1 MDGIRHSRQF
11 AEIERLVSDYFHC
24 HLAPV
29 MSKTQAFLTKK
40 QGEEM
45 REYSTS
51 LGGILSAMASAAQP
65 MGDPYQVLKV
75 TGEWNSKTTE
85 DYIGMCK
92 AEITGS
98 KEIQQDLAYMAGQ
111 WRDTVVREI
120 GRERYNELSEQLGGD
135 LAYAYMDYRVEELMI
150 DRLVKE
156 RMPKS
161 SADYII
167 RKAAESSLLGLSQT
181 LNRSPLAEEIEARGE
196 AAYRPKGWEKGA
208 GRVLGATADAVMMG
222 GAGSWATLA
231 KFVGADVAI
240 SAVASRFEPEKSP
253 KLSVEQCISKGVFGS
268 ERNVFTDFRKEAATV
283 QTGDSALIV
292 AANEQLKKKIPVM
305 NFNFLE
311 WMQTPKFTPFQMSEK
326 PGHPEKKN
334 ERAERY
340 KDVPLIVAPGQEEA
354 YLKHLEKYKNATA
367 VKSTKESTQPEMEQ
381 REKVEKEER
390 QVVIPHEEEKQ
401 EREAVQTNTN
411 GWSGLLG
418 TLGLEGLGDITGN
431 LGYVM
436 AMLPDILL
444 GAFTGK
450 TQSLRFGD
458 NLLPIA
464 SIVPLIVAPGQEEAY
479 LKHLEKYKN
488 ATAVKSTKESTQP
501 EMEQREKVEKEE
513 RQVVIP
519 HEEEKQEREAVQTNT
534 NGWSG
539 LLGTLGLEG
548 LGDITGN
555 LGYVMAMLPD
565 ILLGAFTGKTQS
577 LRFGDNLLPIAS
589 IVAGLF
595 VRNPLLKMLLVGLG
609 GANLLNKAGH
619 EALGR
624 PMPSAD
630 VHTENQYRRYP
641 DEPLNSRIVNPVLQ
655 GSTLIATID
664 RVPCTIQ
671 LTPTVAEA
679 YRAGALPLNTLA
691 NAVLAKSDQLRH
703 IASQNYDD
711 GQRETIVR
719 TRGIQ

>member
-1 MDGIRHSRQF
+1 
-11 AEIERLVSDYFHC
+11 
-24 HLAPV
+24 

-98 KEIQQDLAYMAGQ
+98 KEIQQDLAYISGQ

-196 AAYRPKGWEKGA
+196 AAYRPNGWEKGA
-208 GRVLGATADAVMMG
+208 GRVLGATADAIMMG

-240 SAVASRFEPEKSP
+240 SAVASRFEPEKSL

-268 ERNVFTDFRKEAATV
+268 ERNVFTDFRKEATTM
-283 QTGDSALIV
+283 QTGKSELIT
-292 AANEQLKKKIPVM
+292 AANEQLKKKTPVIS
-305 NFNFLE
+305 FNFSE
-311 WMQTPKFTPFQMSEK
+311 WLQTRNHTPFFWMTGQDEK
-326 PGHPEKKN
+326 EPD
-334 ERAERY
+334 RAERY
-340 KDVPLIVAPGQEEA
+340 KDVPLVVAPGQEEA
-354 YLKHLEKYKNATA
+354 YLKHLEKYKNATTVTA
-367 VKSTKESTQPEMEQ
+367 TKESTQPEMEQ

-390 QVVIPHEEEKQ
+390 QTVIPHEEKT
-401 EREAVQTNTN
+401 REEPLVQ
-411 GWSGLLG
+411 
-418 TLGLEGLGDITGN
+418 
-431 LGYVM
+431 
-436 AMLPDILL
+436 A
-444 GAFTGK
+444 
-450 TQSLRFGD
+450 
-458 NLLPIA
+458 
-464 SIVPLIVAPGQEEAY
+464 
-479 LKHLEKYKN
+479 
-488 ATAVKSTKESTQP
+488 
-501 EMEQREKVEKEE
+501 
-513 RQVVIP
+513 
-519 HEEEKQEREAVQTNT
+519 NT

-624 PMPSAD
+624 PMPSSAG
-630 VHTENQYRRYP
+630 HTENQYRRYP
-641 DEPLNSRIVNPVLQ
+641 DEPLNPRIVNPVLQ

-691 NAVLAKSDQLRH
+691 NAVLAKSDQLNR